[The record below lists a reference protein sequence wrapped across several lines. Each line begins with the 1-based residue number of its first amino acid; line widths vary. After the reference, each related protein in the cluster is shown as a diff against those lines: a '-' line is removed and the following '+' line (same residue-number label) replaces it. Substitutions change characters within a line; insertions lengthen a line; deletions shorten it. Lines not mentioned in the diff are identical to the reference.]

1 MVVRL
6 TKGSR
11 VAGAI
16 RYNERKVQLGQ
27 AVQLG
32 AENFGHPRLA
42 QTSVGYKTKTLEHLT
57 RRNPRVRQPCIHC
70 ALAFHPEERFSD
82 VQMHRISTEFMTD
95 LGYGAQPY
103 LLYRHHDTAHPH
115 VHIVTVTVASDGRA
129 ISDAFLHRRISR
141 IRRRLEQ
148 RHGLRPAQGQAV
160 ATVSL
165 SPEATLPDGTNRP
178 AKPQTEPVAPEME
191 FLQLLRLVEQA
202 CREFGTGAEKKNPN
216 QAQTWLDDLILRHGV
231 PALEAQRAVQLF
243 LANQRARRGATPV
256 ETNLQPQPS
265 TSIGKKHLRSK
276 PPLH

>member
-16 RYNERKVQLGQ
+16 RYNERKVQSGQ

-82 VQMHRISTEFMTD
+82 EQLHRISTEFMND

-115 VHIVTVTVASDGRA
+115 VHVVTVTVASDGRA

-148 RHGLRPAQGQAV
+148 RHALRPAQGQDV

-165 SPEATLPDGTNRP
+165 SPKPTLPDGINLP
-178 AKPQTEPVAPEME
+178 AESQIEPVAPGTES
-191 FLQLLRLVEQA
+191 LQLLRLVEQT
-202 CREFGTGAEKKNPN
+202 CRQSGTGGEKENSS
-216 QAQTWLDDLILRHGV
+216 QVQTWVDDLILCHGV
-231 PALEAQRAVQLF
+231 PALEARRAVQLF
-243 LANQRARRGATPV
+243 LCNQAIRRGATPV
-256 ETNLQPQPS
+256 EENPQPQPS
-265 TSIGKKHLRSK
+265 KSIRKKSVRSK
-276 PPLH
+276 PSLQ